1 MLVKL
6 ETMSAVLKVIKERRS
21 DRITYDPKRPIAKQD
36 LRKILE
42 AARWAPS
49 PHNMQNFEIMIVDDK
64 KLLKS
69 IQESYQKPS
78 GSFHERLQR
87 SGHDAYASS
96 EEELLRKKYGIF
108 VPTDEKANQRRAI
121 HLGPVLG
128 VVIYDPK
135 KRPPHNRAEADFLN
149 NIGLGCVLENMWLMA
164 HSLGLSFH
172 VMSVLGGPAGEDVKR
187 VLDIPKRLRIAFGF
201 RLGYAVQMPIRAP
214 IGSRVRR
221 EVKDFAHHNHYGN
234 KFNLD

>member
-1 MLVKL
+1 MLGKS
-6 ETMSAVLKVIKERRS
+6 ETMSVVKTIEERQS
-21 DRITYDPKRPIAKQD
+21 DRITYDLKRPVAKQD

-49 PHNMQNFEIMIVDDK
+49 PHNMQNFEIIIVDDK

-69 IQESYQKPS
+69 IQDIYLKPS
-78 GSFHERLQR
+78 GSFHKRLQR

-108 VPTDEKANQRRAI
+108 VPTDEKMRSNQRRAI
-121 HLGPVLG
+121 QLGPVLG
-128 VVIYDPK
+128 VITYDPE
-135 KRPPHNRAEADFLN
+135 KRPPHGRVEADFLN
-149 NIGLGCVLENMWLMA
+149 NIGLGCVLENVWLMA
-164 HSLGLSFH
+164 HSLGLSFQ

-201 RLGYAVQMPIRAP
+201 RLGYAIQTPTRAP
-214 IGSRVRR
+214 IRSRVRR

-234 KFNLD
+234 RTW